1 MLQTVCHN
9 ISVFRVYLV
18 HKSSLQV
25 TDELPAGP
33 KRATDPK
40 STMIQVQPLKRS
52 EMQVKFDRQ
61 TAPKIYLLNP
71 VL

>member
-1 MLQTVCHN
+1 MYPCLAFLTNRCP
-9 ISVFRVYLV
+9 
-18 HKSSLQV
+18 KV

-52 EMQVKFDRQ
+52 EMQVNLGRQ
-61 TAPKIYLLNP
+61 TVPYIYLLNP
-71 VL
+71 LL